1 MPLVIVPIRP
11 SAFILPPYYRMPLS
25 RRELLTRFLGAPI
38 ATAAVG
44 CGLGTPRLPPAGE
57 FVGAS
62 ASLGHRL
69 RGGSLPVFNADAAE
83 TVDVVIVGGGV
94 SGLSAAR
101 QLARSG
107 VNFVLLELEPEP
119 GGTSASGESALVKY
133 PWGAHYV
140 PVPLPDNYDLI
151 SLFDEM
157 GILEGRGDDG
167 SPVVAEQ
174 FLCRD
179 PQERLFV
186 DGQWREGLFPWAIA
200 DDSDI
205 AQFQAFQ
212 REIDTLVSWRDNEG
226 RRAFTIPV
234 ANCSTSPEILQLDQ
248 QTMADWLRSKE
259 LTSPLLHWYV
269 DYSCRDD
276 YGLTVEQ
283 TSAWAGLFYFA
294 ARKSA
299 PGADSQEFVTWPEG
313 NGRLVSHLR
322 SLCEDR
328 IRTQHLVTEIATVN
342 RDGQLVAEVV
352 AVDVSGP
359 SEVARSFRAKRV
371 IFAAPPFLTPRLIR
385 DYRESGPASVNEL
398 QFGSWLVANLH
409 LKQRPAENG
418 FPLSWDSVL
427 YDSPSLGYV
436 AATHQKLLDYG
447 PTVLTYYYPLCDDD
461 PRVARQRLLD
471 LSWEQWADVVLTDLE
486 QAHPEIRSLTSRL
499 DIMRWGHAMVRPVPG
514 LFSGQA
520 RQECSQ
526 PFGNV
531 HFAHAALSGVALFE
545 EAFFHGNR
553 AAAEVLAAL
562 ETPAETA
569 V

>member
-1 MPLVIVPIRP
+1 MG
-11 SAFILPPYYRMPLS
+11 S
-25 RRELLTRFLGAPI
+25 RT
-38 ATAAVG
+38 TS
-44 CGLGTPRLPPAGE
+44 C
-57 FVGAS
+57 
-62 ASLGHRL
+62 
-69 RGGSLPVFNADAAE
+69 
-83 TVDVVIVGGGV
+83 
-94 SGLSAAR
+94 SAA
-101 QLARSG
+101 
-107 VNFVLLELEPEP
+107 
-119 GGTSASGESALVKY
+119 
-133 PWGAHYV
+133 
-140 PVPLPDNYDLI
+140 DNGDLI
-151 SLFDEM
+151 SLFDD
-157 GILEGRGDDG
+157 GTFPKAAAING

-186 DGQWREGLFPWAIA
+186 DGEWHEGQFPWPIA
-200 DDSDI
+200 GEFDI
-205 AQFQAFQ
+205 EQFQKF
-212 REIDTLVSWRDNEG
+212 RDEIDVLVGWRDDAG

-248 QTMADWLRSKE
+248 QTMADWLRSKD

-283 TSAWAGLFYFA
+283 TSAWAGVFYFA

-313 NGRLVSHLR
+313 NGRIVNHLR

-328 IRTQHLVTEIATVN
+328 IRTQHLVTEVATVD
-342 RDGQLVAEVV
+342 RDGQPVAEVV
-352 AVDVSGP
+352 AVDVSSP
-359 SEVARSFRAKRV
+359 SEATRSFRAKRV
-371 IFAAPPFLTPRLIR
+371 IFAAPPFLAPRLIR
-385 DYRESGPASVNEL
+385 DYRESGPGSVNEL

-436 AATHQKLLDYG
+436 AATHQRLLDYG

-486 QAHPEIRSLTSRL
+486 QAHPEIRSLTDRL

-514 LFSGQA
+514 LFSGPA

-545 EAFFHGNR
+545 EAFYHGNR
-553 AAAEVLAAL
+553 AAVEVLAAL
-562 ETPAETA
+562 EASAETA

>member
-1 MPLVIVPIRP
+1 
-11 SAFILPPYYRMPLS
+11 MPLS

-44 CGLGTPRLPPAGE
+44 CGLGTPRLPSAGK

-69 RGGSLPVFNADAAE
+69 RSGTLPTFDADAAE
-83 TVDVVIVGGGV
+83 AVHVVIVGGGIA
-94 SGLSAAR
+94 GLSAAR
-101 QLARSG
+101 QLSRHG
-107 VNFVLLELEPEP
+107 VDFVLLELEPEL
-119 GGTSASGESALVKY
+119 GGTSSSGESSLVAF

-140 PVPLPDNYDLI
+140 PVPLPENVELI
-151 SLFDEM
+151 GLFDEM
-157 GILEGRGDDG
+157 GILAGRADDG
-167 SPVVAEQ
+167 APIVAEQ

-186 DGQWREGLFPWAIA
+186 DGQWHEGLFPWAIA
-200 DDSDI
+200 SDSDTE
-205 AQFQAFQ
+205 QFQAFQ
-212 REIDTLVSWRDNEG
+212 RAVDTLVGWRDDAG

-234 ANCSTSPEILQLDQ
+234 ADCSTSPEILQLDG
-248 QTMADWLRSKE
+248 QTMADWLRSE
-259 LTSPLLHWYV
+259 NLTSPLLHWYV
-269 DYSCRDD
+269 DYCCRDD

-299 PGADSQEFVTWPEG
+299 PGAASQEFVTWPEG
-313 NGRLVSHLR
+313 NGRIVKHLR
-322 SLCEDR
+322 SLCENR
-328 IRTQHLVTEIATVN
+328 IRTQHLVTEVATVE
-342 RDGQLVAEVV
+342 RDGQSGAEVV
-352 AVDVSGP
+352 AIDASGS
-359 SEVARSFRAKRV
+359 SEAVRCFRAKRV
-371 IFAAPPFLTPRLIR
+371 IFAAPPFLAPRLIR
-385 DYRESGPASVNEL
+385 GYRDSGPSSVSEL

-409 LKQRPAENG
+409 LNQRPTENG

-427 YDSPSLGYV
+427 YHSPSLGYV
-436 AATHQKLLDYG
+436 AATHQKLLDFG

-471 LSWEQWADVVLTDLE
+471 LSWEQWADIVLTDLE

-514 LFSGQA
+514 VFSGPA
-520 RQECSQ
+520 RKECSQ
-526 PFGNV
+526 PFGKV

-545 EAFFHGNR
+545 EAFHHGNR
-553 AAAEVLAAL
+553 AATEVLDVL
-562 ETPAETA
+562 SNPAETA

>member
-1 MPLVIVPIRP
+1 
-11 SAFILPPYYRMPLS
+11 MPLS

-44 CGLGTPRLPPAGE
+44 CGLNTPRLPPAGE
-57 FVGAS
+57 FVGTS

-69 RGGSLPVFNADAAE
+69 RGGTLPMFDAGVAE
-83 TVDVVIVGGGV
+83 NVEVVIVGGGIA
-94 SGLSAAR
+94 GLTAAR
-101 QLARSG
+101 RLTHHG
-107 VNFVLLELEPEP
+107 VDFVLLELEPEP
-119 GGTSASGESALVKY
+119 GGTSASGESSLIEY

-140 PVPLPDNYDLI
+140 PVPLGENIELI
-151 SLFDEM
+151 GLFDEM
-157 GILEGRGDDG
+157 GLLEGRRDDG
-167 SPVVAEQ
+167 SPLVAEQ

-186 DGQWREGLFPWAIA
+186 DGQWHEGLFPWAIA
-200 DDSDI
+200 NDSDI

-212 REIDTLVSWRDNEG
+212 REIDALVGWRDDDG

-234 ANCSTSPEILQLDQ
+234 ANCSTSPEILKFDQ
-248 QTMADWLRSKE
+248 QTMAAWLNSKD
-259 LTSPLLHWYV
+259 LTSPLLRWYV
-269 DYSCRDD
+269 DYCCRDD

-299 PGADSQEFVTWPEG
+299 PGRASQEFVTWPEG
-313 NGRLVSHLR
+313 NGRIVKHLR
-322 SLCEDR
+322 SLCGDR
-328 IRTQHLVTEIATVN
+328 IRTQHLVTEVATVDRN
-342 RDGQLVAEVV
+342 GQSAVEVI
-352 AVDVSGP
+352 AIDASRPPGSIA
-359 SEVARSFRAKRV
+359 SEVTRCFRAKRA
-371 IFAAPPFLTPRLIR
+371 IFAAPPFLAPRLIR
-385 DYRESGPASVNEL
+385 DYRQSGPASVNEL

-409 LKQRPAENG
+409 LGQRPPENG

-471 LSWEQWADVVLTDLE
+471 LTWEQWADVVLTDLE
-486 QAHPEIRSLTSRL
+486 QAHPRIRSLTSRL

-514 LFSGQA
+514 LFSGPA
-520 RQECSQ
+520 RRECSL

-531 HFAHAALSGVALFE
+531 HFAHAALSGVGLFE
-545 EAFFHGNR
+545 EAFDHGNR
-553 AAAEVLAAL
+553 AAAEVLTAL
-562 ETPAETA
+562 ETPVETA

>member
-1 MPLVIVPIRP
+1 
-11 SAFILPPYYRMPLS
+11 MPLS

-44 CGLGTPRLPPAGE
+44 CGLGTPRLPPKGK
-57 FVGAS
+57 FVGGS
-62 ASLGHRL
+62 VSLGHRL
-69 RGGSLPVFNADAAE
+69 RSGTLPTFDAHTTE
-83 TVDVVIVGGGV
+83 DVDIVIVGGGV
-94 SGLSAAR
+94 AGLSAAR
-101 QLARSG
+101 RLTEHG
-107 VNFVLLELEPEP
+107 VDFVLLELEPDP
-119 GGTSASGESALVKY
+119 GGTSASGKSSLVEY

-140 PVPLPDNYDLI
+140 PVPLPDNDDLI

-157 GILEGRGDDG
+157 GILEGRSEDG

-186 DGQWREGLFPWAIA
+186 NGQWHEGLFPWPIA
-200 DDSDI
+200 GESDI
-205 AQFQAFQ
+205 AQFQKF
-212 REIDTLVSWRDNEG
+212 RDEIDALVGWRDAEG
-226 RRAFTIPV
+226 HRAFVIPV
-234 ANCSTSPEILQLDQ
+234 ANCSTSAEILQLDQ

-259 LTSPLLHWYV
+259 LHSPLLHWYV
-269 DYSCRDD
+269 DYCCRDD

-283 TSAWAGLFYFA
+283 TSAWPGLFYFA

-313 NGRLVSHLR
+313 NGRIVSHLR
-322 SLCEDR
+322 SICEDR
-328 IRTQHLVTEIATVN
+328 IRTQHLVTEIGTVSH
-342 RDGQLVAEVV
+342 DGQSSVEVV
-352 AVDVSGP
+352 AIDASGE
-359 SEVARSFRAKRV
+359 SEVVRSFRAKHV
-371 IFAAPPFLTPRLIR
+371 IFAAPPFLAPRLIR
-385 DYRESGPASVNEL
+385 GYLESGPSSVSEL

-409 LKQRPAENG
+409 LKQRPVENG
-418 FPLSWDSVL
+418 FPLSWDSVF
-427 YDSPSLGYV
+427 YSSPSLGYV
-436 AATHQKLLDYG
+436 AATHQKLLDHG

-514 LFSGQA
+514 LFSGPA
-520 RQECSQ
+520 REECSR

-553 AAAEVLAAL
+553 AAAEVLTAL
-562 ETPAETA
+562 DAPAETA